1 MFCYELNRMMPL
13 DAEGFAI
20 LNLGKVSIELL
31 DFETWC
37 GVVSTKLVC

>member
-1 MFCYELNRMMPL
+1 MAL

-20 LNLGKVSIELL
+20 LNLGKVSFELL

-37 GVVSTKLVC
+37 DIVFAKLIC